1 MYIFN
6 PEHDLCLD
14 NGDIHYVP
22 PESALAFGR
31 DCADIVKFMHG
42 LDSDADNMKK
52 IVPWGWNKV
61 LRNRLLDLGYDKRLL
76 PSDVQL
82 QNIAELSH
90 RRIALQAHE
99 FLCRN
104 IAGIE
109 SYNNLGNIFVS
120 PEYRVAAESL
130 DDVENFLVKY
140 NDIVLKA
147 PLSGSGKGIRF
158 VSHELSHSD
167 RGWCRNL
174 IKKHYCVIAEQ
185 RFSPVLESA
194 MLFRVGDGVK
204 FLGYSLFYSQNGAYK
219 GNILASNEFI
229 ERRIEKYL
237 PDGILESVK
246 NGLIDFL
253 KYSVAGRYEGF
264 VGVDQFVCKRLESEN
279 TDAEYLFVPVVEIN
293 MRMTMGLLARN
304 IYDNFGCEYN
314 LSDNSHCFE
323 IAKEQG
329 TKKLQYKIYRC

>member
-31 DCADIVKFMHG
+31 DCAGIVKFMQG

-61 LRNRLLDLGYDKRLL
+61 LRNRLLDLGYDKILL
-76 PSDVQL
+76 PSDMQL

-99 FLCRN
+99 FICHS

-109 SYNNLGNIFVS
+109 LDNSLGNMFVS
-120 PEYRVAAESL
+120 PEYRVAAKSL
-130 DDVENFLVKY
+130 DDVERFLVKCK
-140 NDIVLKA
+140 NIVLKA

-158 VSHELSHSD
+158 VSNELSHSD
-167 RGWCRNL
+167 KGWCRNL
-174 IKKHYCVIAEQ
+174 IKKHDCVIAEQ

-194 MLFRVGDGVK
+194 MLFRVENGVK

-219 GNILASNEFI
+219 GNVLASNEFI
-229 ERRIEKYL
+229 ERMIEKYL
-237 PDGILESVK
+237 PYGILESVK
-246 NGLIDFL
+246 KSLIKFL
-253 KYSVAGRYEGF
+253 EHCVIGKYEGF
-264 VGVDQFVCKRLESEN
+264 VGVDQFVCKRLASEDID
-279 TDAEYLFVPVVEIN
+279 TEYLFVPVVEIN

-304 IYDNFGCEYN
+304 IYDNFGCEYG
-314 LSDNSHCFE
+314 LSDGSHCFE
-323 IAKEQG
+323 ISKEQG
-329 TKKLQYKIYRC
+329 TKKLQYEIRLC

>member
-6 PEHDLCLD
+6 PEHDLCID

-31 DCADIVKFMHG
+31 DCADMVKFMQG

-61 LRNRLLDLGYDKRLL
+61 LRSRLLDLGYDKRLL
-76 PSDVQL
+76 PSDKQL
-82 QNIAELSH
+82 QDIAELSH
-90 RRIALQAHE
+90 RRIALQAHK
-99 FLCRN
+99 FICHN

-109 SYNNLGNIFVS
+109 PYNNLGNIFVS

-130 DDVENFLVKY
+130 DDVESFLVKY
-140 NDIVLKA
+140 KNIVLKA

-174 IKKHYCVIAEQ
+174 IKKHDCVIAEQ
-185 RFSPVLESA
+185 RFAPVLESA

-229 ERRIEKYL
+229 ERRIEEYL

-246 NGLIDFL
+246 KRLIEFL
-253 KYSVAGRYEGF
+253 EHCVLGKYEGF
-264 VGVDQFVCKRLESEN
+264 VGVDQFMCKRLESEN
-279 TDAEYLFVPVVEIN
+279 IDTEYLFVPVVEIN

-304 IYDNFGCEYN
+304 IYDNFGCEYG
-314 LSDNSHCFE
+314 LSDGSHCFE
-323 IAKEQG
+323 ISKEQG
-329 TKKLQYKIYRC
+329 TRKLHYKIYRY